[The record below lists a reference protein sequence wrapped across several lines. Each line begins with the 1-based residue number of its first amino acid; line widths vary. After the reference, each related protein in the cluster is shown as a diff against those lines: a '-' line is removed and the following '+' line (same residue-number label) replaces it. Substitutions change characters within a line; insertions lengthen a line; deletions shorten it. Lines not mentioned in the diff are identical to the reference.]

1 MGWKHFERLV
11 AQIHDVLDGSNYTV
25 THNVTLTE
33 ASGATHQI
41 DVLLTPKTAFTG
53 PVLISCK
60 SSESPVGI
68 DHIREWADI
77 VNHLGA
83 AAGVIVSPTGF
94 TAGAISAA
102 KDPTRRIS
110 LWIPRPL
117 TANDFAPD
125 EKSPNGYI
133 REVNA
138 QAIISE
144 PRPQSET
151 FVLDVESIT
160 GQREGITLSFRFS
173 AENRDSF
180 YLRDDR
186 DNVVG
191 NLWDDYVEAATKL
204 PASGIARVEPAE
216 PRFIVLEGHRLRFKS
231 LSMYVEI
238 VEHIIDINVDLAK
251 MAFGYENVVTQAVK
265 TVPLPACILS
275 TSLD

>member
-25 THNVTLTE
+25 RHNVTLTE

-41 DVLLTPKTAFTG
+41 DILLTPKTAFTG

-94 TAGAISAA
+94 TTGAIAAA

-110 LWIPRPL
+110 LWVPRPL
-117 TANDFAPD
+117 TANDFSPD
-125 EKSPNGYI
+125 DESPNGYI

-138 QAIISE
+138 QAIIHE
-144 PRPQSET
+144 PRPQPDT

-160 GQREGITLSFRFS
+160 GKYEGITLQFSFS
-173 AENRDSF
+173 AETRDSY

-186 DNVVG
+186 DNVVS

-204 PASGIARVEPAE
+204 PASGLARVEPME
-216 PRFIVLEGHRLRFKS
+216 PRFIVLQGHRLRFKS
-231 LSMYVEI
+231 LSMHVEI
-238 VEHIIDINVDLAK
+238 VEHVININVDLAK
-251 MAFGYENVVTQAVK
+251 MAFGYENAVTGAIK
-265 TVPLPACILS
+265 IVPLPVHILS

>member
-25 THNVTLTE
+25 THNATLTE

-94 TAGAISAA
+94 TAGAIAAA

-110 LWIPRPL
+110 LWVPRPL

-125 EKSPNGYI
+125 EKSPDGYI
-133 REVNA
+133 REVNT
-138 QAIISE
+138 QAIIRE
-144 PRPQSET
+144 PRPQPET

-173 AENRDSF
+173 AETRDSF

-191 NLWDDYVEAATKL
+191 NLWDDYVETATKL
-204 PASGIARVEPAE
+204 PASGIARVEPVE

-238 VEHIIDINVDLAK
+238 AEHIIDINVDLAK
-251 MAFGYENVVTQAVK
+251 TAFGYENVATQAVK
-265 TVPLPACILS
+265 IIPLPVYILS
-275 TSLD
+275 TSCD

>member
-33 ASGATHQI
+33 VSGATHQI
-41 DVLLTPKTAFTG
+41 DVLLTPKTAFSG

-77 VNHLGA
+77 VSHLGA
-83 AAGVIVSPTGF
+83 AAGVIVSSTGF
-94 TAGAISAA
+94 TSGAIAAA

-125 EKSPNGYI
+125 EKSPDGYI

-138 QAIISE
+138 QAVIRE
-144 PRPQSET
+144 PRPHPDT
-151 FVLDVESIT
+151 FVLDVESVT
-160 GQREGITLSFRFS
+160 GKHEGITLKFQFS
-173 AENRDSF
+173 AGSRDSF
-180 YLRDDR
+180 YLRDGQ
-186 DNVVG
+186 DNVVA
-191 NLWDDYVEAATKL
+191 NLWDNYVEMATNL
-204 PASGIARVEPAE
+204 HASGIVRVEPAE
-216 PRFIVLEGHRLRFKS
+216 PRFIVLDGHRFLFKS

-238 VEHIIDINVDLAK
+238 VEHMVDINVDLAK
-251 MAFGYENVVTQAVK
+251 MAFAYENAVTQVTK
-265 TVPLPACILS
+265 TVPLPPNILS
-275 TSLD
+275 ISLD